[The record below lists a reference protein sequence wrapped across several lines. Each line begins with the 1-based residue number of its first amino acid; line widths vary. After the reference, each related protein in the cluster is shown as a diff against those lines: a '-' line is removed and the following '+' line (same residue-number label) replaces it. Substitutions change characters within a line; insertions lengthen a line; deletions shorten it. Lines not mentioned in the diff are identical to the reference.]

1 MNHRLISLAFAA
13 TAALIAGP
21 LAAQDLPYR
30 VTDILTGSRLPQ
42 VILLSSTPVAGRYDE
57 LSATDKAAVAS
68 DYESLPAGDEPP
80 YPLYGVRHLLAPV
93 IRFADLQ
100 GPSGP
105 MLATVMVDGQ
115 GKPGKITIYRS
126 PDAVMT
132 KLVASQL
139 ATEEYK
145 PAICHGQPCE
155 MPFVL
160 RLDFSAHD
168 GDPRSAIYA
177 KGFSAYGAMWEGK

>member
-1 MNHRLISLAFAA
+1 MNRHSIPLALALA
-13 TAALIAGP
+13 TALIAGP
-21 LAAQDLPYR
+21 LAAQELPFR
-30 VTDILTGSRLPQ
+30 VTDILTGSNLPQ
-42 VILLSSTPVAGRYDE
+42 VILQSSAPVAGRYDE

-68 DYESLPAGDEPP
+68 DYESLAEGDEPP
-80 YPLYGVRHLLAPV
+80 YPRYGVRHLLNPV

-105 MLATVMVDGQ
+105 MLATVMVDSQ

-139 ATEEYK
+139 AIEQYK
-145 PAICHGQPCE
+145 PAVCHGQPCA

-160 RLDFSAHD
+160 RLDFAPHD
-168 GDPRSAIYA
+168 GEPRSAIYA
-177 KGFSAYGAMWEGK
+177 KGFNAYGGMWEGK